1 MINDCINYLVKLF
14 KDFVDNLSSMELTE
28 GVTLLGLLLAGIVIV
43 FLISYT
49 FNGRK

>member
-14 KDFVDNLSSMELTE
+14 KDFVDNLSGMELTE
-28 GVTLLGLLLAGIVIV
+28 GVSLLGVLLAAIVIV
-43 FLISYT
+43 LLITFT